1 MPEHP
6 VPPNPP
12 ATKNPFR
19 ALDEEERV
27 YAPQQVPGGVATPEE
42 VDEGGSA
49 GGGTATA
56 AADNLTDVTAA
67 DRAVPDA
74 LDRDRPAV
82 DSGGAKS
89 DTTGDDQ
96 IGLVAARLPFR
107 ERRAKSDTTGDDQIG
122 LDRAP
127 KRDVHAEES

>member
-1 MPEHP
+1 MPEQP

-12 ATKNPFR
+12 VTKNPFR

-27 YAPQQVPGGVATPEE
+27 YAPQQVPGGVSVPEE

-49 GGGTATA
+49 GAGTATA

-82 DSGGAKS
+82 DAGGTKS

-96 IGLVAARLPFR
+96 IGV
-107 ERRAKSDTTGDDQIG
+107 
-122 LDRAP
+122 DRPP
-127 KRDVHAEES
+127 KRDVRAGNR